1 MIGLVIAHW
10 FLEVLE
16 KKNAYNEKKK
26 NTTRK
31 HLLGTPTWLQK
42 GF

>member
-16 KKNAYNEKKK
+16 KKNAYNEKK
-26 NTTRK
+26 T
-31 HLLGTPTWLQK
+31 LQENIY
-42 GF
+42 